1 MPSRAA
7 TARLTTVI
15 FRLYAKH
22 LVNKKALET
31 MDGTPAVGRFALLGK
46 RAPITIVG
54 VVFLGIAGSALY
66 DLFVKP
72 GINIISKSLF
82 YFFTFGSQQ
91 VKDYSFKTA
100 ALDPTSL
107 PSIMVLI
114 ALVSF
119 VMNFPLRA
127 LIRARARKSD
137 DVKNETN
144 KISSL
149 VLRRIV
155 LLSVLTLHVAIVF
168 VPFNIFN
175 QAVVAWRVFNSNL
188 AILAPEIAQQ
198 DILKFK
204 AEFASMES
212 ERDYRVLEAKL
223 ERLAQTKKLNLRA
236 ERPW

>member
-1 MPSRAA
+1 
-7 TARLTTVI
+7 
-15 FRLYAKH
+15 
-22 LVNKKALET
+22 
-31 MDGTPAVGRFALLGK
+31 MDGTPVVGRFALLGK
-46 RAPITIVG
+46 RAPITIIG
-54 VVFLGIAGSALY
+54 VVLLGIAGSALY

-72 GINIISKSLF
+72 GINIISKALF

-107 PSIMVLI
+107 PSVIVLI

-119 VMNFPLRA
+119 VINIPLRTF
-127 LIRARARKSD
+127 IRARAQKAD
-137 DVKNETN
+137 DVKKEAN
-144 KISSL
+144 KSISL
-149 VLRRIV
+149 VRRRIV
-155 LLSVLTLHVAIVF
+155 LLFVLIFNVAIVF
-168 VPFNIFN
+168 VPFNVFN

-188 AILAPEIAQQ
+188 AILAPEVAQQ

-212 ERDYRVLEAKL
+212 ERDYRVLEDKL
-223 ERLAQTKKLNLRA
+223 ERVAQSKKLNLRA